1 MLHGAAVKD
10 RSAWLCLS
18 SALLLGCAVSAP
30 AVAISTE
37 PTLLLMSAASAEGT
51 SARVVRLEGV
61 LPAEDLV
68 QLAFPI
74 HVLVRETQLG
84 TTYVRYDLSSGAVA
98 GSADALA
105 DGLDPEDV
113 AGLVRGG
120 DPASDARVV
129 LLGRDRIEL
138 RLPDSFPS
146 GSAEAIL
153 FFLYRGTPILS
164 NSIVFEIGE
173 IAP

>member
-1 MLHGAAVKD
+1 MKE
-10 RSAWLCLS
+10 RSAWLRLS
-18 SALLLGCAVSAP
+18 LVFILWCGINAP

-37 PTLLLMSAASAEGT
+37 PTLLLMRAASAAGT
-51 SARVVRLEGV
+51 SARVIRLEGI
-61 LPAEDLV
+61 LPVEDLV

-74 HVLVRETQLG
+74 HVLVRETRFG

-120 DPASDARVV
+120 AAAPGARVV

-164 NSIVFEIGE
+164 NSIVFEVE
-173 IAP
+173 AIAP